1 MSETEQLSILRH
13 KIDVLKSRSAIQPL
27 NEKNAKL
34 LKKFTRQVAEL
45 RRAAERES

>member
-1 MSETEQLSILRH
+1 MNEPETISILRH
-13 KIDVLKSRSAIQPL
+13 KVDVLKSRAAIQPL

-34 LKKFTRQVAEL
+34 LKKFTRQIAEL

>member
-1 MSETEQLSILRH
+1 MDSLAILEH
-13 KIDVLKSRSAIQPL
+13 KVDVLKSRAAIEPL

-45 RRAAERES
+45 RRAAEREA